1 MTVFENS
8 RCPHCGTYLH
18 IKWSSYSRYVIYK
31 YREIKKIKV
40 QRHKCKVCNKTFG
53 ELPEDVFPR
62 LRYSKSAIIQMVEW
76 KYLHTAGLR
85 RAGKLADRE
94 ITYPASTIWKYLQ
107 RLGPKS
113 KEALKNLKIPF
124 SGVIS
129 IDEDYYKC
137 GGGIGVH
144 IVVSAVFKDK
154 NGKYTVIIGSEDFT
168 VKLSEEAKKDKRKAK
183 KEVRELLPGHIEKV
197 LQEVA
202 ERFGVTEVR
211 MVLTD
216 DEPIY
221 SRIIPEIFP
230 FAVHRICLW
239 HIMKNLVKALNKEL
253 GTLPLVQGVINRLNH
268 LWSAKTQ
275 QEALKIVD
283 AIANILNGMSEK
295 IERRLT
301 GLKERIFENKI
312 GLFDFRTNN
321 PSEWTFARIEP
332 GIKIIKSFQSDGG
345 MSNYLWNTVMYYN
358 CSCFVDG
365 KHKGKSPI
373 ELVCPTGAGTENMT
387 PFYYV

>member
-1 MTVFENS
+1 
-8 RCPHCGTYLH
+8 
-18 IKWSSYSRYVIYK
+18 
-31 YREIKKIKV
+31 
-40 QRHKCKVCNKTFG
+40 
-53 ELPEDVFPR
+53 
-62 LRYSKSAIIQMVEW
+62 MVEW

-332 GIKIIKSFQSDGG
+332 GIKIIKSFQSAAIL
-345 MSNYLWNTVMYYN
+345 NP
-358 CSCFVDG
+358 
-365 KHKGKSPI
+365 K
-373 ELVCPTGAGTENMT
+373 CPLRFIAQTQS
-387 PFYYV
+387 